1 MAKEATRSFVLRV
14 DASTMEAVERWAAD
28 EFRSTN
34 GQLQWIIMEALRRS
48 GRLKKSRVGKPGRNP
63 KKSESM
69 RISFMRWRPGSDGR
83 EPRERR
89 KWLEINGVPSRAR
102 FRMFIRNRL
111 WIGLPP
117 AFVAGF
123 GVVLLLLVSGGES
136 TPGGAWCGR
145 RSPAVYAYSVG
156 YWASGL
162 QRDPIRSRWPKTR
175 NRLPGIGL
183 LPASCDGG
191 CGFFAVGLRYAM
203 PSFLRVS
210 DGSSKANV
218 RCWRVRRKSSVKY

>member
-1 MAKEATRSFVLRV
+1 
-14 DASTMEAVERWAAD
+14 
-28 EFRSTN
+28 
-34 GQLQWIIMEALRRS
+34 
-48 GRLKKSRVGKPGRNP
+48 
-63 KKSESM
+63 M

-111 WIGLPP
+111 WIGLLP

-136 TPGGAWCGR
+136 TPERSLVRR

-175 NRLPGIGL
+175 NRASGDRFAPRKLRWWLWILCGGAAICYAVFSPSIGRIVEGERTVL
-183 LPASCDGG
+183 EGA
-191 CGFFAVGLRYAM
+191 AEI
-203 PSFLRVS
+203 VS
-210 DGSSKANV
+210 KVLTVVCVIVPVWLAE
-218 RCWRVRRKSSVKY
+218 RARR

>member
-1 MAKEATRSFVLRV
+1 
-14 DASTMEAVERWAAD
+14 
-28 EFRSTN
+28 
-34 GQLQWIIMEALRRS
+34 
-48 GRLKKSRVGKPGRNP
+48 
-63 KKSESM
+63 M

-123 GVVLLLLVSGGES
+123 GV
-136 TPGGAWCGR
+136 GAWCGR

>member
-1 MAKEATRSFVLRV
+1 
-14 DASTMEAVERWAAD
+14 
-28 EFRSTN
+28 
-34 GQLQWIIMEALRRS
+34 
-48 GRLKKSRVGKPGRNP
+48 
-63 KKSESM
+63 
-69 RISFMRWRPGSDGR
+69 MRWRPGSDGR

-123 GVVLLLLVSGGES
+123 GVVLLLLVSGGCSKRKEPKPLI
-136 TPGGAWCGR
+136 TEAPAVETEIGGAWCGR

>member
-1 MAKEATRSFVLRV
+1 
-14 DASTMEAVERWAAD
+14 
-28 EFRSTN
+28 
-34 GQLQWIIMEALRRS
+34 
-48 GRLKKSRVGKPGRNP
+48 
-63 KKSESM
+63 M

-117 AFVAGF
+117 LSWQG
-123 GVVLLLLVSGGES
+123 LES
-136 TPGGAWCGR
+136 YCCCWFPAENRLRSGAWCGR

-183 LPASCDGG
+183 LPASCMVAVDSLRWG
-191 CGFFAVGLRYAM
+191 CDMLCRLFSEYRRIVEGERTVLEGAAEI
-203 PSFLRVS
+203 VS
-210 DGSSKANV
+210 
-218 RCWRVRRKSSVKY
+218 KY

>member
-1 MAKEATRSFVLRV
+1 
-14 DASTMEAVERWAAD
+14 
-28 EFRSTN
+28 
-34 GQLQWIIMEALRRS
+34 
-48 GRLKKSRVGKPGRNP
+48 
-63 KKSESM
+63 M

-89 KWLEINGVPSRAR
+89 KWLEINGVPSRVR

-117 AFVAGF
+117 ASWQG
-123 GVVLLLLVSGGES
+123 SES
-136 TPGGAWCGR
+136 YCCCWFPAENRLRSGAWCGR

-156 YWASGL
+156 YWASGP
-162 QRDPIRSRWPKTR
+162 QRDPIRRRIRMLKIR

-183 LPASCDGG
+183 LPAGCDGG

-203 PSFLRVS
+203 PSFLRAS